1 MHHLLQVEV
10 WMQTFAP
17 NSGTPI
23 HRHACEEVFITL
35 KGYGTLYLSRN
46 NDPDIPGKP
55 EELPIYPN
63 ATFTIPVDA
72 VHQVTPLVLSFIRD
86 YGRGS
91 LTKITDDYRSI
102 QNIEGFN
109 HNSGMF
115 ELTKDLCA
123 N

>member
-1 MHHLLQVEV
+1 MHYLLQVEV

-23 HRHACEEVFITL
+23 HRHECEEVFITL

-46 NDPDIPGKP
+46 HDPDIPGKP

-72 VHQVTPLVLSFIRD
+72 VHQVTLIVLPFTRA
-86 YGRGS
+86 YER
-91 LTKITDDYRSI
+91 
-102 QNIEGFN
+102 
-109 HNSGMF
+109 
-115 ELTKDLCA
+115 
-123 N
+123 